1 MAAVPRD
8 YDKLSPKKARG
19 PGFKSQ
25 RAHYIKMLLG
35 LIGKPSCGK
44 STFFKAATLSD
55 VLIAAY
61 PFATIEP
68 NHGIGYVRVDALCKE
83 LNVKCNPRT
92 GFCTGETRFV
102 PVELMD
108 VAGLVEG
115 ASEGKGLGNKFLD
128 DLRQADMFIQIVD
141 ASGTTDAEG
150 REGSGDPVQD
160 VKMLENELNKWY
172 SAIFKKVW
180 DKLSRTIQAT
190 KQNFAT
196 AVAKQ
201 FSGLRVT
208 EDDVKHILIK
218 LKLDPN
224 KPTTWSDQDLA
235 NFTETLRHSTKPMLI
250 AANKIDKIGAKENLK
265 KLKEEFPNIQIIPC
279 SSDAELSLRQ
289 AKEHGLIEYVQG
301 ESSFNIN
308 EDKINEKQKAALQSI
323 QKNVLDVYGSTGVQ
337 EVLDK
342 SVFDL
347 LKYVAIFPAGS
358 KLSDS
363 KGNILPDCFL
373 LPGGSTALD
382 FAYSLHT
389 DIGDKFVKAID
400 VRTKQPVGKDHALK
414 HRDGIEIMTS

>member
-1 MAAVPRD
+1 LHARRPRQD
-8 YDKLSPKKARG
+8 HITL
-19 PGFKSQ
+19 
-25 RAHYIKMLLG
+25 KMLLG
-35 LIGKPSCGK
+35 LVGKPSCGK

-55 VLIAAY
+55 VLIASY

-83 LNVKCNPRT
+83 LNTKCNPRT

-128 DLRQADMFIQIVD
+128 SLRQADMFIHIVD

-150 REGSGDPVQD
+150 KEGSGDPVQD

-172 SAIFKKVW
+172 QAIFNKTW
-180 DKLSRTIQAT
+180 DKLSRTIQTT
-190 KQNFAT
+190 KQDLS
-196 AVAKQ
+196 VSLAKQ
-201 FSGLRVT
+201 FSGLGVS
-208 EDDVKHILIK
+208 EDDIKDVLIK
-218 LKLDPN
+218 LKLDPL
-224 KPTTWSDQDLA
+224 KPTSWSEADLA
-235 NFTETLRHSTKPMLI
+235 NFTETLRHITKPMLI
-250 AANKIDKIGAKENLK
+250 AANKIDKPGAKENFE
-265 KLKEEFPNIQIIPC
+265 KLKQEFPNMQIIPC
-279 SSDAELSLRQ
+279 SADAELSLRQ
-289 AKEHGLIEYVQG
+289 AKEHELIEYIQG
-301 ESSFNIN
+301 ESSFKIN
-308 EDKINEKQKAALQSI
+308 EDKVNEKQKAALKLI
-323 QKNVLDVYGSTGVQ
+323 QKNVLDEFGSTGVQ

-347 LKYVAIFPAGS
+347 LNYIAIFPAGN
-358 KLSDS
+358 KLADS

-382 FAYSLHT
+382 FAYHLHT
-389 DIGDKFVKAID
+389 DIGDKFIKAID